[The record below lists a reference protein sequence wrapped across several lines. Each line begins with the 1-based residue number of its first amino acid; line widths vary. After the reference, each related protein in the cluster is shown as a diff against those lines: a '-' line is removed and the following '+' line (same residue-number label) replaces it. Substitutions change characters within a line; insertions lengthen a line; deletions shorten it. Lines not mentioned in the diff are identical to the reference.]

1 MKTKTESSVDET
13 PAQGQMQGVAAVAG
27 GFGLFMPSEIAEYM
41 CQELER
47 YPASEAQT
55 ALSVRAAQLRA
66 DLQRY
71 EETREL
77 DAGEKAQVAHAVTMF
92 REANRPNSADEG
104 RAESAQ
110 SKPL

>member
-1 MKTKTESSVDET
+1 M
-13 PAQGQMQGVAAVAG
+13 PGVAAVAG
-27 GFGLFMPSEIAEYM
+27 GFGLFMPSEIALYM

-77 DAGEKAQVAHAVTMF
+77 ADDEKALIVQGWAKLQA
-92 REANRPNSADEG
+92 AGRPNKSDEERPAG
-104 RAESAQ
+104 RNS
-110 SKPL
+110 